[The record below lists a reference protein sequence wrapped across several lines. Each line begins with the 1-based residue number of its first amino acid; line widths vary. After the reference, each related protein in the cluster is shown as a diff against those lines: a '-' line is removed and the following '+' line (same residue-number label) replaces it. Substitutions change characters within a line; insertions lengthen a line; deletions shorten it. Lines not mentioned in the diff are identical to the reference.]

1 MTLEE
6 KLETLSLAAI
16 EDATTQSEA
25 LIQGYQKEMEQAV
38 KDHEEELR
46 KKNIS
51 EYEYQYAKLERKKNK
66 AISQAMLEAKMTV
79 TQKTEEITVKLFDLV
94 KEKLS
99 AFKKSADYEA
109 YLLNLI
115 MSAVDF
121 SNGKNID
128 IYLDPSD
135 ASLKETLEQKS
146 GKNIEISKEEFF
158 GGIRA
163 IITEKNILIDE
174 SFATKILEE
183 KEKKSGGRIL
193 C

>member
-38 KDHEEELR
+38 KDHEEEL
-46 KKNIS
+46 KQKNIS
-51 EYEYQYAKLERKKNK
+51 EYEYQYAKLEREKNK

-79 TQKTEEITVKLFDLV
+79 TQKTEEITGKLFDLV

-99 AFKKSADYEA
+99 AFKKSAEYEA

-115 MSAVDF
+115 KAAVDF

-128 IYLDPSD
+128 IYLDSSD

-146 GKNIEISKEEFF
+146 GKTIEISKEEFF